1 MCATVAHGAALC
13 GQAVKSQLLRWG
25 ELRQRC
31 PSQLSHGD
39 LHPWMRSAKHTRLFT
54 RNRSENCVFSG
65 FTSGEDVFHPKG
77 VLLDGCINNSSPH
90 LRKHRKPVK
99 AKQVVSGEL
108 NLLITRTST
117 GKVNYQNQDSSSTE
131 KTVVGK
137 AFSGS

>member
-1 MCATVAHGAALC
+1 MSSG
-13 GQAVKSQLLRWG
+13 
-25 ELRQRC
+25 
-31 PSQLSHGD
+31 
-39 LHPWMRSAKHTRLFT
+39 
-54 RNRSENCVFSG
+54 G

-77 VLLDGCINNSSPH
+77 VLLDGCRNNSSPH

-108 NLLITRTST
+108 NLLTTRTST